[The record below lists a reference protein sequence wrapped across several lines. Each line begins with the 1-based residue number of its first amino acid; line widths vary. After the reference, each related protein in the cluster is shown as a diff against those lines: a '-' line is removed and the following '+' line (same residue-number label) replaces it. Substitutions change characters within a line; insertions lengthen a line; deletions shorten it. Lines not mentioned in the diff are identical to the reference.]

1 MLGLITRGSSAAGAD
16 WTGADCCGT
25 TCCMLS
31 GIWLG
36 DDVVAGCSV
45 AAGAAGAGRSYS
57 SHGSLVFHC
66 GQGKSKDHE
75 SGYRDRCRSENGS

>member
-1 MLGLITRGSSAAGAD
+1 MKVIIYANYLSTPPRLLPEAGAVGVLGLITRGSSAAGAD

-36 DDVVAGCSV
+36 DDVVAGCSL
-45 AAGAAGAGRSYS
+45 AAGAAGAG
-57 SHGSLVFHC
+57 VT
-66 GQGKSKDHE
+66 
-75 SGYRDRCRSENGS
+75 

>member
-36 DDVVAGCSV
+36 DDVVAGCSL
-45 AAGAAGAGRSYS
+45 AAGAAGAG
-57 SHGSLVFHC
+57 VT
-66 GQGKSKDHE
+66 
-75 SGYRDRCRSENGS
+75 